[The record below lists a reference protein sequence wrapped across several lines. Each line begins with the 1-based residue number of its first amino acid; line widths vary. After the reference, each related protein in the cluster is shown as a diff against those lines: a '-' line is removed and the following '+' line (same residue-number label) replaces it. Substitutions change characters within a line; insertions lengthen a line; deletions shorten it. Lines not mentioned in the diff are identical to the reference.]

1 MNAITR
7 RTALA
12 LAGSSAAAVGLAA
25 CSPTGTAGSSD
36 SSGSSEAEATPTTD
50 ASGQPAIALAEIPVG
65 GSLIVKVDDP
75 SDPAVAVARPKQ
87 GAVVAHTAVCTHMQC
102 LVQAAG
108 AELHC
113 PCHGSRYDA
122 FTGEVL
128 NGPATR
134 PLRAWPVTVSGD
146 EVRLGG

>member
-1 MNAITR
+1 MDAITR

-12 LAGSSAAAVGLAA
+12 LAGSSAAVLGLAA
-25 CSPTGTAGSSD
+25 CSPTGSSGGSD
-36 SSGSSEAEATPTTD
+36 SSGSSEATPTTD
-50 ASGQPAIALAEIPVG
+50 ASGQASVALAQIPVG
-65 GSLIVKVDDP
+65 GSLIVKVDDA
-75 SDPAVAVARPKQ
+75 SDPAVALAQPEAGK
-87 GAVVAHTAVCTHMQC
+87 VVAHTAVCTHMQC

-108 AELHC
+108 KELHC

-134 PLRAWPVTVSGD
+134 ALASRPVTVSGD
-146 EVRLGG
+146 AVQLSNGG